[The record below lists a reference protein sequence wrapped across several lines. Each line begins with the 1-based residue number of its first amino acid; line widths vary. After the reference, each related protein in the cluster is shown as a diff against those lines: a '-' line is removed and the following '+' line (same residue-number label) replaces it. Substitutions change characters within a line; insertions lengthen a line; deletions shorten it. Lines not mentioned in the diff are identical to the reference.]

1 MWIAMATHLHQIRKT
16 SGAYEISASYICF

>member
-1 MWIAMATHLHQIRKT
+1 MATHLHQIRKT